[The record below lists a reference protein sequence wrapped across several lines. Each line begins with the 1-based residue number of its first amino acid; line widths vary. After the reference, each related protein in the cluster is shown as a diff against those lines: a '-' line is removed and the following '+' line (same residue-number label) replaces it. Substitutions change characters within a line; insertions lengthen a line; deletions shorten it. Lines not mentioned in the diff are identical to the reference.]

1 MKKIFIYTYLL
12 LISCSDFSD
21 NVIGTWIQDDDLY
34 NQEVA
39 KLDKPMGN
47 LSEAFGEIKLVFN
60 ADSTYK
66 SYFDGQLYVGKWKIE
81 NGLFY
86 MKRSD
91 ASWLGYQYRI
101 NGNELFIYDDP
112 WLMALIKK

>member
-1 MKKIFIYTYLL
+1 MKNIFIYTYLL
-12 LISCSDFSD
+12 LISCSDFSND
-21 NVIGTWIQDDDLY
+21 VIGTWIQNDVLY

-60 ADSTYK
+60 KDFTYK
-66 SYFDGQLYVGKWKIE
+66 SYFGNQIHNGKWKIE
-81 NGLFY
+81 NDLFY
-86 MKRSD
+86 MKRND
-91 ASWLGYQYRI
+91 TNWLGYKYKI